1 VTDVSQLEGNRATAK
16 GFYNKRTVKIT
27 IVIPNNTST
36 IDVEQTLLH
45 EAVAHY
51 GLRKLFGKQFDTF
64 LYNVYKSA
72 DESIRRKIA
81 KMAAQNGWNFRTAT
95 EEYLAGLA
103 EDTDFAEVKSYGGWW
118 TKIKSL
124 FLDMLESIGFEGFRD
139 KAGVVLTDNELRYI
153 LWRSYENL
161 AEPGLYRSILGE
173 AADVAKQSEL
183 KVGNY
188 AEKGIEAE
196 YAAEPSNIDEVNDR
210 FNRELQQQIDGSLPE
225 GHVYEM
231 GMPSKYLRST
241 GIENLPIRLS
251 AKVLNIKSNL
261 HRHKYSLATVK
272 NLVKAIQQP
281 WAIFAYGEQ
290 TKAQNLI
297 IGIEDNGR
305 QFLVGLSINPTVKG
319 RSLEINSIRNV
330 FPKNNH
336 EWVNWINE
344 GKLLRVDGKKRNP
357 GCNSQAPDESRGL

>member
-1 VTDVSQLEGNRATAK
+1 MEIITDASQLEGKRAKAK
-16 GFYNKRTVKIT
+16 GFYNKRTGKIT
-27 IVIPNNTST
+27 IVIPNNVST
-36 IDVEQTLLH
+36 IDAEQTLLH

-51 GLRKLFGKQFDTF
+51 GLRQLFGEHFNTF
-64 LYNVYKSA
+64 LDNVYQSA

-81 KMAAQNGWNFRTAT
+81 EMAAKNGWDFRTAT
-95 EEYLAGLA
+95 EEYLASLA
-103 EDTDFAEVKSYGGWW
+103 EQTEFERADEYAGWW
-118 TKIKSL
+118 NTIKRL
-124 FLDMLESIGFEGFRD
+124 FLDMLEKIGFEGFRD
-139 KAGVVLTDNELRYI
+139 KAGVVITDNELRYI

-161 AEPGLYRSILGE
+161 AEPGRYRSILGE
-173 AADVAKQSEL
+173 AADIAKQAEL

-188 AEKGIEAE
+188 AERGIEAE
-196 YAAEPSNIDEVNDR
+196 YAAEHTNVDEVNGR
-210 FNRELQQQIDGSLPE
+210 FNNELSQQIDGTLPE

-251 AKVLNIKSNL
+251 AKILNLKSNL
-261 HRHKYSLATVK
+261 DRHTYSLETVK
-272 NLVKAIQQP
+272 NLVKAIQKP
-281 WAIFAYGEQ
+281 WAIFAYGD
-290 TKAQNLI
+290 KAKSQNLI

-336 EWVNWINE
+336 EWVNWISE
-344 GKLLRVDGKKRNP
+344 GKRV
-357 GCNSQAPDESRGL
+357 SR